1 MEKARLIFKPEAPVP
16 TVPSTRVQYMD
27 LAEYFEGQGEI
38 ELARFYR
45 NLAQEY

>member
-1 MEKARLIFKPEAPVP
+1 MEKARLISRPESS
-16 TVPSTRVQYMD
+16 TVPSARQQYMD
-27 LAEYFEGQGEI
+27 LAEYFEGQGEL